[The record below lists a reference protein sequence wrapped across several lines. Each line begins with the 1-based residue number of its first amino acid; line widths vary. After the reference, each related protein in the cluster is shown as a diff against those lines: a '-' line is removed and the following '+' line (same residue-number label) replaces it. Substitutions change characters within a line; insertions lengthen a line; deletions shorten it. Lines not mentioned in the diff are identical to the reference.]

1 MLRYLSL
8 LVVSLPLAVKTEMA
22 SNMVGNTACSQNH
35 VYFSIL
41 CIEIRYVAFNSHLS
55 YILHDFATKPL
66 IS

>member
-41 CIEIRYVAFNSHLS
+41 CIEISMLYLTITFPTFRMALPQN
-55 YILHDFATKPL
+55 P
-66 IS
+66 